1 MGRTR
6 NASWGNP
13 PTNRPNLERRRP
25 APQLEKVTVENLL
38 RFDRAAAEPAA
49 RIGRQVHLVLP
60 GAASPIVPPGEMVL
74 IEFALV
80 MNYFSSDGN
89 VEIDFSSSDFNILS
103 PFAAVTILS

>member
-1 MGRTR
+1 
-6 NASWGNP
+6 
-13 PTNRPNLERRRP
+13 
-25 APQLEKVTVENLL
+25 
-38 RFDRAAAEPAA
+38 
-49 RIGRQVHLVLP
+49 
-60 GAASPIVPPGEMVL
+60 MVL